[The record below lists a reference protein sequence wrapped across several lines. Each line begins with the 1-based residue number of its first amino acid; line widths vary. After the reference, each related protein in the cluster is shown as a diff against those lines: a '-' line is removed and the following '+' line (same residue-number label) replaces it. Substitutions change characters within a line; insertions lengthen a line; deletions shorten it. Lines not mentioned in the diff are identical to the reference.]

1 MATMGAPTT
10 QHRHTKRFGGILT
23 TTHTY
28 LSMGGGELE
37 QKLADVLSREFTMIP
52 KDQQSKAGKAELC
65 NHM

>member
-1 MATMGAPTT
+1 
-10 QHRHTKRFGGILT
+10 
-23 TTHTY
+23 
-28 LSMGGGELE
+28 MGGGELE